1 MSSTDIS
8 QDTINAAVWAAC
20 DTFRGTV
27 DPSIYKD
34 YVLTMLFLKYVS
46 DVWQDHYD
54 EYKSKYGDHPELIE
68 EMLGAERFVLPARA
82 NFYAL
87 HEARHSPGNGE
98 RIDKALHAIEDANIA
113 KLRDVFQDIS
123 FNSNKLGDEQ
133 QKNDILR
140 HLLEDFAKPEL
151 NLRPSRV
158 GQLDIIG
165 NAYEYLIGKFAAGA
179 GKKAGEFYTP
189 PEVSSLMARLMA
201 PQEGDEICDPTCGSG
216 SLLMKCGRLIRE
228 KTGSRKYA
236 LYGQEAIGST
246 WALAKMNM
254 FLHGED
260 NHRIEW
266 GDTLRNP
273 KLLEGGGGGESL
285 FKTRGEKPKP
295 ATPVQPTTLRH
306 FDIVVANPPFSL
318 EKWGQENAEAD
329 PYGRFR
335 RGVPPRTKGDYAF
348 ILHMIETM
356 KPGSGR
362 MAVVVPHGVLFRGA
376 AEGRIRQKLIE
387 ENLLDVVIGLPEKLF
402 YGTGIPA
409 AVLVFRKRK
418 ADDKVLFIDASRD
431 YQDGKNQNFLREA
444 DLQRVLDTVAARAS
458 VDKYAHLATPAQIAE
473 NDYNLNI
480 PRYVDTFEEEPEID
494 LMAVRREREQLKA
507 ELARL
512 EEQMAGYLKELGY
525 E

>member
-1 MSSTDIS
+1 
-8 QDTINAAVWAAC
+8 
-20 DTFRGTV
+20 
-27 DPSIYKD
+27 
-34 YVLTMLFLKYVS
+34 
-46 DVWQDHYD
+46 
-54 EYKSKYGDHPELIE
+54 
-68 EMLGAERFVLPARA
+68 
-82 NFYAL
+82 
-87 HEARHSPGNGE
+87 
-98 RIDKALHAIEDANIA
+98 
-113 KLRDVFQDIS
+113 VFQDIS

-140 HLLEDFAKPEL
+140 HLLEDFARPEL

-165 NAYEYLIGKFAAGA
+165 NAYEFLIKNFASTS

-189 PEVSSLMARLMA
+189 PEVSTLMARLMQ

-216 SLLMKCGRLIRE
+216 SLLMKCGRLVRE
-228 KTGSRKYA
+228 RTGTRKYA

-273 KLLEGGGGGESL
+273 KLLDSPTSL
-285 FKTRGEKPKP
+285 K
-295 ATPVQPTTLRH
+295 H

-318 EKWGQENAEAD
+318 EKWGQEGAD
-329 PYGRFR
+329 ADSFGRFR

-348 ILHMIETM
+348 ILHMVETM
-356 KPGSGR
+356 KPRSGR

-376 AEGRIRQKLIE
+376 AEGRIRKKLIE

-409 AVLVFRKRK
+409 AILVFRKHK
-418 ADDKVLFIDASRD
+418 EDDKVLFIDASGD
-431 YQDGKNQNFLREA
+431 YQDGKNQNYLRES
-444 DLQRVLDTVAARAS
+444 DLQRILDTVHARQS
-458 VDKYAHLATPAQIAE
+458 VEKYAYLASPAEIAE

-480 PRYVDTFEEEPEID
+480 PRYVDTFEEEEEID

-512 EEQMAGYLKELGY
+512 EQQMTGYLKELGY

>member
-1 MSSTDIS
+1 MSKTDIS
-8 QDTINAAVWAAC
+8 QDTINSAVWAAC

-54 EYKSKYGDHPELIE
+54 DYKKQYGDHPELIE
-68 EMLGAERFVLPARA
+68 EMLKSERFVLPPKA

-87 HEARHSPGNGE
+87 YDARHQPGNGE
-98 RIDKALHAIEDANIA
+98 RIDKALHAIEDANLG

-140 HLLEDFAKPEL
+140 HLLEDFAKPAL

-165 NAYEYLIGKFAAGA
+165 NTYEFLIKNFASTS

-189 PEVSSLMARLMA
+189 PEVSTLMARLMA
-201 PQEGDEICDPTCGSG
+201 PQQGDEICDPTCGSG

-228 KTGSRKYA
+228 QTGTRKYA

-273 KLLEGGGGGESL
+273 KLLEGKGL
-285 FKTRGEKPKP
+285 K
-295 ATPVQPTTLRH
+295 H

-318 EKWGQENAEAD
+318 EKWGHENAEND
-329 PYGRFR
+329 PYTRYR
-335 RGVPPRTKGDYAF
+335 RGVPPRTKGDYGF
-348 ILHMIETM
+348 ILHMVETM
-356 KPGSGR
+356 KPKSGR

-376 AEGRIRQKLIE
+376 AEGRIRKQLID

-409 AVLVFRKRK
+409 AVLVFRKTK
-418 ADDKVLFIDASRD
+418 TDDKVLFIDASRD
-431 YQDGKNQNFLREA
+431 YQDGKNQNFLRES
-444 DLQRVLDTVAARAS
+444 DLQRILDTVATRKS
-458 VDKYAHLATPAQIAE
+458 VDKYAFLASPKQIAD

-494 LMAVRREREQLKA
+494 LMAVRKEREELKK
-507 ELARL
+507 ELAKL
-512 EEQMAGYLKELGY
+512 ETQMTAYLKELGY

>member
-1 MSSTDIS
+1 LV
-8 QDTINAAVWAAC
+8 AA
-20 DTFRGTV
+20 
-27 DPSIYKD
+27 P
-34 YVLTMLFLKYVS
+34 
-46 DVWQDHYD
+46 
-54 EYKSKYGDHPELIE
+54 
-68 EMLGAERFVLPARA
+68 RA
-82 NFYAL
+82 TRPG
-87 HEARHSPGNGE
+87 HKPRDKRHSPGNGE
-98 RIDKALHAIEDANIA
+98 RIDKALHAIEDANIG

-123 FNSNKLGDEQ
+123 FNSNKLGEEQ

-140 HLLEDFAKPEL
+140 HLLEDFAKAEL
-151 NLRPSRV
+151 NLRPSRI

-165 NAYEYLIGKFAAGA
+165 NAYEFLIKNFASTS

-189 PEVSSLMARLMA
+189 PEVSTLMARLMA

-216 SLLMKCGRLIRE
+216 SLLLKCGRLVRE
-228 KTGSRKYA
+228 RTGSRKYA
-236 LYGQEAIGST
+236 LHGQEAIGST

-266 GDTLRNP
+266 GDTIRNP
-273 KLLEGGGGGESL
+273 KLLNGANGL
-285 FKTRGEKPKP
+285 K
-295 ATPVQPTTLRH
+295 H

-318 EKWGQENAEAD
+318 EKWGHEGADAD
-329 PYGRFR
+329 PYSRFR

-356 KPGSGR
+356 KPRSGR

-376 AEGRIRQKLIE
+376 AEGRIRKPLID

-431 YQDGKNQNFLREA
+431 YQDGKNQNILREV
-444 DLQRVLDTVAARAS
+444 DLQRIFDTVQARQN
-458 VDKYAHLATPAQIAE
+458 VDKYAYLASPAEIAE
-473 NDYNLNI
+473 KDYNLNI
-480 PRYVDTFEEEPEID
+480 PRYVDTFEEEEAID

-507 ELARL
+507 ELAQL
-512 EEQMAGYLKELGY
+512 EEQMADYLKELGY

>member
-1 MSSTDIS
+1 MADNQIN
-8 QDTINAAVWAAC
+8 QDAINAAVWNAC

-27 DPSIYKD
+27 SPEVYKD
-34 YVLTMLFLKYVS
+34 YVLTMLFLKYIS

-54 EYKSKYGDHPELIE
+54 NYKSQYGDHPELIE
-68 EMLGAERFVLPARA
+68 EMLKNERFVLPPAA

-87 HEARHSPGNGE
+87 HDARHQPGNGE
-98 RIDKALHAIEDANIA
+98 RIDKALHAIEEANIG

-123 FNSNKLGDEQ
+123 FNANKLGDEA

-151 NLRPSRV
+151 NLRPSRI
-158 GQLDIIG
+158 GTLDVIG
-165 NAYEYLIGKFAAGA
+165 NAYEFLIKNFASTS

-189 PEVSSLMARLMA
+189 PEVSQLMALLVD

-216 SLLMKCGRLIRE
+216 SLLMKCGQLVRQHS
-228 KTGSRKYA
+228 GSRKYA

-273 KLLEGGGGGESL
+273 KLLDGEAML
-285 FKTRGEKPKP
+285 K
-295 ATPVQPTTLRH
+295 H

-318 EKWGQENAEAD
+318 EKWGHDGAEGD
-329 PYGRFR
+329 KYKRFR

-348 ILHMIETM
+348 ILHMIEVM

-376 AEGRIRQKLIE
+376 AEGKIRQKLID
-387 ENLLDVVIGLPEKLF
+387 ENLLDTVIGLPEKLF

-409 AVLVFRKRK
+409 AVLVFRKKK
-418 ADDKVLFIDASRD
+418 ADDKELFIDASRD
-431 YQDGKNQNFLREA
+431 YQDGKNQNILREQ
-444 DLQRVLDTVAARAS
+444 DLQKILATCAARQS
-458 VDKYAHLATPAQIAE
+458 VDKYAYLATPAEMAE

-480 PRYVDTFEEEPEID
+480 PRYVDTFEEEEEID
-494 LMAVRREREQLKA
+494 LMAVRAEREKLKA
-507 ELARL
+507 ELAVL
-512 EEQMAGYLKELGY
+512 EEKMAGYLKELGY

>member
-1 MSSTDIS
+1 MSTTDLA
-8 QDTINAAVWAAC
+8 QDTINSAVWGAC

-54 EYKSKYGDHPELIE
+54 EYKKQYGDHPELIK
-68 EMLGAERFVLPARA
+68 EMLKNERFVLPSKA

-87 HEARHSPGNGE
+87 YDKRHQPGNGE
-98 RIDKALHAIEDANIA
+98 RIDKALHAIEDANIG

-151 NLRPSRV
+151 NLRPSRI

-165 NAYEYLIGKFAAGA
+165 NAYEFLIKNFASSS

-189 PEVSSLMARLMA
+189 PEVSTLMARLMA
-201 PQEGDEICDPTCGSG
+201 PKEGDEICDPTCGSG

-266 GDTLRNP
+266 GDTIRNP
-273 KLLEGGGGGESL
+273 KLLDGNGL
-285 FKTRGEKPKP
+285 K
-295 ATPVQPTTLRH
+295 H

-318 EKWGQENAEAD
+318 EKWGHEGAD
-329 PYGRFR
+329 ADRFGRFR
-335 RGVPPRTKGDYAF
+335 RGAPPRTKGDYAF

-356 KPGSGR
+356 KPKSGR

-376 AEGRIRQKLIE
+376 AEGRIRKQLID

-409 AVLVFRKRK
+409 AILVFRKK
-418 ADDKVLFIDASRD
+418 KSDNKVLFIDASGD
-431 YQDGKNQNFLREA
+431 YQDGKNQNFLRES
-444 DLQRVLDTVAARAS
+444 DLKGILDTVKARQS
-458 VDKYAHLATPAQIAE
+458 VDKYAYLASPEEIAE

-480 PRYVDTFEEEPEID
+480 PRYVDTFEEEEEID
-494 LMAVRREREQLKA
+494 LVAVRKERMSLKNELAKLEAQMAV
-507 ELARL
+507 
-512 EEQMAGYLKELGY
+512 YLKELGY